1 MKYRKCVSVYY
12 FLLFLIKTA
21 VIRLTRNW
29 SEISVSF
36 DSVCDTFSSK
46 NITKFKQPTTKRE
59 QQRKK
64 EKKKKKQRIFIIANR
79 AEWEAIRSLDF
90 RHGFE
95 RCYSLCCF
103 HFQFFVL
110 FVSPS
115 SRNTRQRKK
124 RAQLY
129 IYIYTHR
136 QIE

>member
-64 EKKKKKQRIFIIANR
+64 EKKKKAADLYNSQPRRVGGDTVSRFPSR
-79 AEWEAIRSLDF
+79 LRT
-90 RHGFE
+90 
-95 RCYSLCCF
+95 
-103 HFQFFVL
+103 VL
-110 FVSPS
+110 FSLLFSLPIFLFCLFPLH
-115 SRNTRQRKK
+115 RGIQGKERKEHS
-124 RAQLY
+124 Y